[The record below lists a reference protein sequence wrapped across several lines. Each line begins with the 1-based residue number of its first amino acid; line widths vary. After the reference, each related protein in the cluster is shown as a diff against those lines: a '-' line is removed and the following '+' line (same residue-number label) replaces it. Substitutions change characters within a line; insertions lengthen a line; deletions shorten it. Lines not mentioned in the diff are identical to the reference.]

1 MNLKAWC
8 ESQSP
13 VWAKGSLSPLVG
25 GKRADNANH
34 KTGQEIIFDL
44 EARFQETIF
53 NIMTKPLGNYVN
65 ALIGCFLHT
74 WEKKSDAKF
83 H

>member
-1 MNLKAWC
+1 MKLKACC

-13 VWAKGSLSPLVG
+13 VWSQESLSPLVG

-44 EARFQETIF
+44 EAPFQETIF
-53 NIMTKPLGNYVN
+53 NIMTKPPGNDVN
-65 ALIGCFLHT
+65 ALIGCISHV
-74 WEKKSDAKF
+74 WGKKSDAKF